1 MQLWKA
7 RSMALPGSCPKQLCL
22 CRSLTTPMFHRF
34 MNLGAAHEQNATARL
49 QKARIEAAVSVP
61 GVSRSMSKLTLMT
74 ALSSMVLVACGPTQ
88 EAARSAPPKNVLVTR
103 VHTMDVPVQLHQFGR
118 LTSPET
124 INIQPQVSGR
134 VTEVHFIEGQEVK
147 KGDLLFIIDP
157 RPFQADLEQAQ
168 GQLKSDQAQL
178 GLNQRNL
185 QRDEQIGR
193 FVSAQQIDADR
204 SQVENFQGAVAKDQA
219 AIDLAKLNLEY
230 SSVRS
235 PADGRT
241 GRRLVDPGNYVAAG
255 GSVLV
260 NIQRLDPVYV
270 DFTISENDLAR
281 LRENMALNRLTV
293 QVTTPSKP
301 EVVKEGSLTFLDNS
315 VSTQAG
321 TVLLRATIPNPDRY
335 LWPGQYVNVALTLQ
349 ILKDALVVP
358 NQTVQI
364 GGKGEY
370 LFTLRSDNTVEQRQV
385 KQGVR
390 YRELAVVSEGVSA
403 GDTVVVEGQLAL
415 NNGMKV
421 NPMPYH
427 SGTQTVQ
434 PQPELSSSDAAESPS
449 AGETP
454 NKARAK
460 QVPAL

>member
-1 MQLWKA
+1 V
-7 RSMALPGSCPKQLCL
+7 
-22 CRSLTTPMFHRF
+22 FNRF
-34 MNLGAAHEQNATARL
+34 INLRAGHTQNATAAL
-49 QKARIEAAVSVP
+49 QKARIEAAMSIP
-61 GVSRSMSKLTLMT
+61 GISQPMFKFIFVT
-74 ALSSMVLVACGPTQ
+74 ALFSMFLVACGPKPETARTTQ
-88 EAARSAPPKNVLVTR
+88 TKNVLVTR
-103 VHTMDVPVQLHQFGR
+103 VQTMDVPVQLHEFGR

-124 INIQPQVSGR
+124 VNIQPQVSGR
-134 VTEVHFIEGQEVK
+134 VTEVHFVEGQEVK
-147 KGDLLFIIDP
+147 NGDLLFVIDP
-157 RPFQADLEQAQ
+157 RPFQADLEQVQ
-168 GQLKSDQAQL
+168 GQLRSDQAQL

-185 QRDEQIGR
+185 QRDEQIGQQR

-219 AIDLAKLNLEY
+219 TIDRAKLNLEY
-230 SSVRS
+230 CYVRS
-235 PADGRT
+235 PLDGRT
-241 GRRLVDPGNYVAAG
+241 GRRLVDAGNYVSSG

-270 DFTISENDLAR
+270 DFTISENDLTR
-281 LRENMALNRLTV
+281 LRENMAANRLTV
-293 QVTTPSKP
+293 DVTTPSKP
-301 EVVKEGSLTFLDNS
+301 EVAKQGSLSFLDNS

-349 ILKDALVVP
+349 VLKDALVVP

-370 LFTLRSDNTVEQRQV
+370 LFAVKPDNTVEQRQV

-390 YRELAVVSEGVSA
+390 YRELAVVSEGVRA

-421 NPMPYH
+421 NPMPYR

-434 PQPELSSSDAAESPS
+434 PQPELSSRDGAESRS

-454 NKARAK
+454 KAGIK
-460 QVPAL
+460 QIPAL